1 MAWNS
6 AGSSPGTTMVSAHRP
21 CLRPF
26 RRTAARPS
34 GVFGPVEC
42 CAFWRFA
49 SIFKSDVMAHL
60 WLCDWFEVGNTFRFY
75 GSRGDRGIELSKGVK
90 SPGLWI
96 KLRVYSLL
104 G

>member
-1 MAWNS
+1 MASNA

-49 SIFKSDVMAHL
+49 SICRSVDMAHL
-60 WLCDWFEVGNTFRFY
+60 SVELFVGTGKTFRFY
-75 GSRGDRGIELSKGVK
+75 SKPMGRRVDSIRLQARVAKRLFIGD
-90 SPGLWI
+90 
-96 KLRVYSLL
+96 KLD
-104 G
+104 